1 MAAVE
6 VWRAAD
12 VASLYGE
19 DLSTVHR
26 WERTGRLR
34 SSRRDPGG
42 AKYWLAHELLE
53 DLTAPPPLEP
63 APDPVVAMSVDEL
76 VAATRRPRRRAS

>member
-6 VWRAAD
+6 VWRAGD
-12 VASLYGE
+12 VASLYGV

-26 WERTGRLR
+26 WERSGRLR

-42 AKYWLAHELLE
+42 AKCWLAHEVLE
-53 DLTAPPPLEP
+53 DLTAPPPLE
-63 APDPVVAMSVDEL
+63 AVPDPVVSMSVDEL
-76 VAATRRPRRRAS
+76 VAATRKPRRRAS

>member
-6 VWRAAD
+6 VWRAGD
-12 VASLYGE
+12 VAALYGV

-34 SSRRDPGG
+34 CLAATPAEASTGSPTSCSRTLTDPPQP
-42 AKYWLAHELLE
+42 
-53 DLTAPPPLEP
+53 DP
-63 APDPVVAMSVDEL
+63 APAGQMSVDEL
-76 VAATRRPRRRAS
+76 VDATRRPRRRAG